1 MAHGQ
6 PLRGSR
12 ILRSFK
18 KRTER
23 AGEWLAGRTPRERV
37 LVFAGAFIVIALI
50 WQMTLFS
57 AQTAALADQNARQRA
72 LASEI
77 NQLETSATTLE
88 QQIAELQAPD
98 AAVRAE
104 IETLR
109 EDIADLTGNNDNQAL
124 DFIATL
130 PVTAALRRF
139 ESTLEGSD
147 GLTIIR
153 FDRQMGSESAA
164 TGGNGEPGAGVEHRQ
179 MRLVFEATFAQ
190 TVALL
195 SRLEALAVPLVW
207 RLLDY
212 EVGDHP
218 TARVTVRF
226 DLYALGGSN
235 Q

>member
-1 MAHGQ
+1 MRASQ
-6 PLRGSR
+6 MV
-12 ILRSFK
+12 RSLK
-18 KRTER
+18 KRADR

-37 LVFAGAFIVIALI
+37 MVFAGAFIVIALI

-72 LASEI
+72 ISSEI
-77 NQLETSATTLE
+77 SQLETSAATLE

-98 AAVRAE
+98 EAVRAE

-130 PVTAALRRF
+130 PVAAALRRF

-153 FDRQMGSESAA
+153 FDRQMGSEPSPPDSS
-164 TGGNGEPGAGVEHRQ
+164 GEPGAGVDHRQ
-179 MRLVFEATFAQ
+179 MRLVFEATFEQ
-190 TVALL
+190 TVSLL
-195 SRLEALAVPLVW
+195 SRLEALSVPLVW

-212 EVGDHP
+212 EVSDHP

-226 DLYALGGSN
+226 DLYALGGTN